1 MNKPIAALALF
12 LTIAHQGSAVAASSV
27 ELIVKGLITPSACTP
42 TLSANG
48 IVDHGKISAKDLNQ
62 NTMTLLPKVILQM
75 NVNCDAQTLFALH
88 GIDNRASSS
97 TATYG
102 YGLGLINNTQKIG
115 HYELT
120 FSNVVADTQT
130 IYPVESID
138 GGLTWNS
145 MDGTVWQVGALAGFG
160 IDMNSNRGPIP
171 IKDMTADMTVL
182 TAIAPA
188 KNLDTTNEV
197 PLDGAATFQ
206 LKYL

>member
-1 MNKPIAALALF
+1 MNKPLAALALF

-62 NTMTLLPKVILQM
+62 NSVTHLPKVIMQM
-75 NVNCDAQTLFALH
+75 NVNCDAHTLFALH

-97 TATYG
+97 TEATG

-115 HYELT
+115 QYALE
-120 FSNVVADTQT
+120 FSNIVADTQT
-130 IYPVESID
+130 LYPIGSYD
-138 GGLTWNS
+138 GGLTWS
-145 MDGTVWQVGALAGFG
+145 SIDGSIWQVGALAGFSEG
-160 IDMNSNRGPIP
+160 ATGSRGPFP
-171 IKDMTADMTVL
+171 IKDMTADMTVH
-182 TAIAPA
+182 TEIAAA
-188 KNLDTTNEV
+188 KNLDLTSEV
-197 PLDGAATFQ
+197 PLDGAATVQ

>member
-1 MNKPIAALALF
+1 MNKPLAALALF

-62 NTMTLLPKVILQM
+62 NTSTHLPKVILQM
-75 NVNCDAQTLFALH
+75 SVNCDAQTLFALN
-88 GIDNRASSS
+88 GIDNRASST
-97 TATYG
+97 TASYG

-115 HYELT
+115 HYALE

-130 IYPVESID
+130 IYPVESLD

-145 MDGTVWQVGALAGFG
+145 MDGAVWQAGALAGFG
-160 IDMNSNRGPIP
+160 ADSGINRGPIP
-171 IKDMTADMTVL
+171 IQDMTTDMTVR
-182 TAIAPA
+182 TEIAA
-188 KNLDTTNEV
+188 ARGLDLANEV
-197 PLDGAATFQ
+197 LLAGSATIEV
-206 LKYL
+206 KYL